1 MALDFIPDKYES
13 ELVVGG
19 VVVENSDDYFD
30 EHRIIDFDRI
40 NRDLVE
46 THAKTLSHS
55 PAAYLQVLNG
65 FKEAMDLFVRQQRAT
80 I

>member
-1 MALDFIPDKYES
+1 MALDFILDKYKS

-19 VVVENSDDYFD
+19 VVVENSDDYFN
-30 EHRIIDFDRI
+30 EHRIIDFDHI

-46 THAKTLSHS
+46 THTKTLLHS
-55 PAAYLQVLNG
+55 TATYLRVLDG
-65 FKEAMDLFVRQQRAT
+65 FKEAINLFEIQRVA